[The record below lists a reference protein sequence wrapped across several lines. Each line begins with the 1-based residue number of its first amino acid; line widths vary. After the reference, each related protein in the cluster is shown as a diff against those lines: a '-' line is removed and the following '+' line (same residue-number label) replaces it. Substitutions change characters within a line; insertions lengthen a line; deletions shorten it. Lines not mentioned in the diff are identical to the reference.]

1 MKAYKIASIPDDD
14 IWVEI
19 VDAVLRALHVLVQR
33 TGIIWFDV
41 KHFNL
46 CTDRC

>member
-1 MKAYKIASIPDDD
+1 MKAYKIVSIPDDS

-19 VDAVLRALHVLVQR
+19 VHAVLRALHVLVER
-33 TGIIWFDV
+33 AGKFWFDV

-46 CTDRC
+46 SADRC